1 MKRGRS
7 LEVIGSAS
15 QQDESDPSLIT
26 QVRSRAMKARADRGD
41 TQRGKNV
48 STVVGSVTRID
59 NQPLLNKDGV
69 NNSVNSAGI
78 STVGGDLKP
87 LFEIL
92 QSQHDILN
100 YLQQQVLALS
110 QNVHV
115 ISSFLGVNSQ
125 LKYSSIPPSLPLV
138 DTDGLD
144 PRPNADHDTL
154 SQAPSTASTASH
166 VDTTGN
172 ANAGS
177 SAIIAGK
184 SGNEKCNTF
193 SNLINDT
200 LSKVHSDYENRAR
213 SVMISGMPE
222 REDDDVPPVL
232 DLFHHEFNFYPGRV
246 YCRRVGPR
254 CDGSRPRLLQVS
266 FQSKEEAQ
274 WLLTRAPK
282 LRTSRDRA
290 IRSYIY
296 ISRNLTV
303 HERTVAYKERQRKRM
318 IRVQARSDG
327 STIYKSSFAN
337 GVETDCAQAVPDLN
351 DLTAFPPLGSSV
363 VDLDGPDVGSHQTI
377 SSGVHPITQLPITGD
392 HPVDSCPPSTSSS
405 LSATARPFVFVSSAS
420 GGRCSNG
427 SGSDGRPVPRIKC

>member
-15 QQDESDPSLIT
+15 QQDESDALLIT
-26 QVRSRAMKARADRGD
+26 QVRSRAKKARADRGD

-48 STVVGSVTRID
+48 STVVGSVTSID
-59 NQPLLNKDGV
+59 NQPLLNRDG
-69 NNSVNSAGI
+69 VNSAGI

-92 QSQHDILN
+92 RTQHDILN
-100 YLQQQVLALS
+100 NLQQQVLALS

-115 ISSFLGVNSQ
+115 ICSFLGVNSQ
-125 LKYSSIPPSLPLV
+125 LNCSSIPPSVPLV

-144 PRPNADHDTL
+144 PCPNADHDTF
-154 SQAPSTASTASH
+154 SQAPFTASTAPTASH

-172 ANAGS
+172 ANAGAAAI
-177 SAIIAGK
+177 SARM

-222 REDDDVPPVL
+222 REDDDIPPVL

-363 VDLDGPDVGSHQTI
+363 VDLEGPDVGSHQII
-377 SSGVHPITQLPITGD
+377 SPGVHPITQLPITGD
-392 HPVDSCPPSTSSS
+392 HPVDSCLPSTSSS